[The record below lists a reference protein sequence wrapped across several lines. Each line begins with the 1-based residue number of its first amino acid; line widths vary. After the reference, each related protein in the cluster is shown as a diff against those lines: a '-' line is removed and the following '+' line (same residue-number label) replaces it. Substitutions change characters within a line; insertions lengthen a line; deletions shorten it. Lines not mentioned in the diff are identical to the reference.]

1 MMILFRT
8 SARFGED
15 GTAGPSGPAFTGWA
29 WRNREQLLPSRSQ
42 LRLGAG
48 PRLPRSSRSC
58 FATIATTTAGGH
70 SGCSVRPVRTPDP
83 PPRTE
88 VEAERREPG
97 RGRAART
104 PSEIPRAGW
113 RDILLRVWQKLGDD
127 NASLVAA
134 GVALNTL
141 LAVFP
146 AMAVLAS
153 IYGMFASPAQ
163 VGKDIAPFYGILPH
177 QAAGI
182 IQSQLEALARPHGH
196 TLGIAALVS
205 LVVSIYYSSQGVAAL
220 MSATNIAYHER
231 ERRGFIMRILVALG
245 FAIGAVIGFV
255 LMLVLTVAV
264 PLGLEH
270 LPLPRFVN
278 MAALVL
284 RWILLW
290 LFAVLGLAIVYRHA
304 PSRQNAQWRWVSWGS
319 VIAATLWL
327 VSSVLFSLY
336 VRDFGSFGR
345 TYGALGGVI
354 ILIMWFY
361 LQGFSIVLGAE
372 FNAEAEHQTTVDTTR
387 GPPAPMGERG
397 AHMADTLGRRPK

>member
-1 MMILFRT
+1 MPIV
-8 SARFGED
+8 
-15 GTAGPSGPAFTGWA
+15 GTRDRHP
-29 WRNREQLLPSRSQ
+29 L
-42 LRLGAG
+42 
-48 PRLPRSSRSC
+48 
-58 FATIATTTAGGH
+58 
-70 SGCSVRPVRTPDP
+70 
-83 PPRTE
+83 TE
-88 VEAERREPG
+88 IEADRREPG

-104 PSEIPRAGW
+104 PSDIPRAGW

-127 NASLVAA
+127 NVSLVAA

-153 IYGMFASPAQ
+153 IYGMFASPTE
-163 VGKDIAPFYGILPH
+163 VGREIAPFYGILPH
-177 QAAGI
+177 DAAAI
-182 IQSQLEALARPHGH
+182 IQAQLEALARPQAH
-196 TLGIAALVS
+196 TLGIAAVVS
-205 LVVSIYYSSQGVAAL
+205 LVVSIYYSSQGVSAL
-220 MSATNIAYHER
+220 MSATNIAYGEE
-231 ERRGFIMRILVALG
+231 ERRGFLMRLLVALG
-245 FAIGAVIGFV
+245 FALGAVAGFV
-255 LMLVLTVAV
+255 LMLLLTLAV

-270 LPLPRFVN
+270 LPLPWFVN
-278 MAALVL
+278 AGALVL

-290 LFAVLGLAIVYRHA
+290 VFAALGLAIVYRYA
-304 PSRQNAQWRWVSWGS
+304 PSRQNARWRWVSWGS

-336 VRDFGSFGR
+336 VRDFGSYGK

-354 ILIMWFY
+354 VLIMWFY

-372 FNAEAEHQTTVDTTR
+372 FNAETEHQTAVDTTR

>member
-1 MMILFRT
+1 V
-8 SARFGED
+8 
-15 GTAGPSGPAFTGWA
+15 
-29 WRNREQLLPSRSQ
+29 
-42 LRLGAG
+42 RL
-48 PRLPRSSRSC
+48 
-58 FATIATTTAGGH
+58 
-70 SGCSVRPVRTPDP
+70 VRTHRPDS
-83 PPRTE
+83 RTE

-97 RGRAART
+97 RGRAARA

-113 RDILLRVWQKLGDD
+113 HDILLRVWQKLGDD
-127 NASLVAA
+127 NVSLVAA

-163 VGKDIAPFYGILPH
+163 VGADIAPFYGILPH
-177 QAAGI
+177 EAAGI
-182 IQSQLEALARPHGH
+182 IQTQLEALARPHGH
-196 TLGIAALVS
+196 TLGITAVVS
-205 LVVSIYYSSQGVAAL
+205 LVVSIYYSSQGVSAL
-220 MSATNIAYHER
+220 MSATNIAYHEG
-231 ERRGFIMRILVALG
+231 ERRGFIMRILIALG
-245 FAIGAVIGFV
+245 FAIGAVAGFV
-255 LMLVLTVAV
+255 LMLLLTVAV

-270 LPLPRFVN
+270 LPLPQFVN
-278 MAALVL
+278 TAALIL

-290 LFAVLGLAIVYRHA
+290 LFAALGLAIVYRYA

-336 VRDFGSFGR
+336 VRDFGSYGK

-354 ILIMWFY
+354 VLIMWFY

-372 FNAEAEHQTTVDTTR
+372 FNAEAEHQTAVDTTR

-397 AHMADTLGRRPK
+397 AHMADTLGKRPK